1 VKVPL
6 LILAVLLA
14 YANCL
19 TKSFVFDDDM
29 WIVDN
34 RLLDRPA
41 EYIESFHGRPV
52 LAATILALNG
62 MGRQNP
68 VGQHLLNVAIHL
80 GATLVLYGLVRR
92 SLLVPRFRKP
102 YVTRADG
109 LAFAVALL
117 WAVHPLQV
125 QSVTY
130 IIQRGE
136 SLAGLFY
143 LLILYALVRGTAS
156 RHRGWWY
163 TLAVAGLVL
172 GCGTKEILVTAPVA
186 TILYDR
192 VFLTKSFRRMVRRRW
207 VFYLVFL
214 LAWAAYLAY
223 NLDRAAGVESGIG
236 FGMENVTP
244 KTYLFTQA
252 GVIVY
257 YLRLSVWPS
266 GTAID
271 YQSWPWTRT
280 LGETMPEGAIVG
292 GLLLMTLGLLWR
304 RPAAGFVA
312 AWFFIV
318 LAPTSSVLPIIDAV
332 FEHRLYLPL
341 ASVAVLVVFVGD
353 ALLGRWRPVAL
364 ATAAVVLGVLTH
376 QRNELCE
383 SRERV
388 WRSAVER
395 MPNNGRGLAN
405 LAQGLLMKERPAEAI
420 VVLERALALSAV
432 EPAALENM
440 AAAHEQLGDFVTA
453 EEYYQRLRQAYPK
466 DGRWAR
472 LIGDRRLALG
482 RWADAEAAY
491 RKSLDLDPESV
502 EAWYGLAAALN
513 EQGRDS
519 TNERTEATA
528 RNAEWP
534 TIVLDMARATVVD
547 ERLRRFAAACRA
559 ALVWAKLGVAARERP
574 SARDRDT
581 LAMCNA
587 ASGDFKAA
595 AEQVRL
601 ALGDGPDAKWTG
613 MLRDRLRDYEAG
625 HGPWDGS

>member
-1 VKVPL
+1 
-6 LILAVLLA
+6 
-14 YANCL
+14 
-19 TKSFVFDDDM
+19 
-29 WIVDN
+29 
-34 RLLDRPA
+34 
-41 EYIESFHGRPV
+41 
-52 LAATILALNG
+52 

-68 VGQHLLNVAIHL
+68 VGQHLLNAAIHL
-80 GATLVLYGLVRR
+80 AATLVLYGLVRR
-92 SLLVPRFRKP
+92 SLLVPRFRTR
-102 YVTRADG
+102 YVTRAER

-117 WAVHPLQV
+117 WAVHPLQI

-130 IIQRGE
+130 IIHRGE

-143 LLILYALVRGTAS
+143 LLILYALVRGNAS

-163 TLAVAGLVL
+163 TLAVVGLVL

-207 VFYLVFL
+207 IFYLIFL
-214 LAWAAYLAY
+214 LTWAAYMAY
-223 NLDRAAGVESGIG
+223 NLSRAVGVESGIG

-280 LGETMPEGAIVG
+280 LGETMPEGAIVA
-292 GLLLMTLGLLWR
+292 GLLVMTGVLLWR

-332 FEHRLYLPL
+332 FEHRMYLPL
-341 ASVAVLVVFVGD
+341 ASVVVLVVFVGD

-364 ATAAVVLGVLTH
+364 AAAAVALGALTH
-376 QRNELCE
+376 QRNELYE

-405 LAQGLLMKERPAEAI
+405 LAQGLLMKDRPAEA
-420 VVLERALALSAV
+420 VAVLERALALSAV
-432 EPAALENM
+432 EPTALENM
-440 AAAHEQLGDFVTA
+440 AVAHEQLGDFVAA
-453 EEYYQRLRQAYPK
+453 EGYYQRLHAAYPK
-466 DGRWAR
+466 DGKWPR

-491 RKSLDLDPESV
+491 RTSIARDPSPAEP
-502 EAWYGLAAALN
+502 WYGLAAALN

-534 TIVLDMARATVVD
+534 TVVLDMARATVVD
-547 ERLRRFAAACRA
+547 ERHRRFAAACRA
-559 ALVWAKLGVAARERP
+559 ALVWAKVGVAGRERP
-574 SARDRDT
+574 SAKERDT
-581 LAMCNA
+581 LALCYA
-587 ASGDFKAA
+587 VTGDFQTA
-595 AEQVRL
+595 AEQVRR
-601 ALGDGPDAKWTG
+601 AFGDGPDAKWTG
-613 MLRDRLRDYEAG
+613 VLRDRLRDYEAG
-625 HGPWDGS
+625 RGPWE